1 MAKTVSVIIPAYNQ
15 IGLLLH
21 AIECIRGRSRVGEV
35 IIIDD
40 GSEPDQ
46 AQAMDNIGG
55 CKVLHNKG
63 SDGFV
68 HSVRWGVKKSEHPYI
83 LLLNSDAFAV
93 GDPVAAMAAN
103 LDAGYAICG
112 ARLLFARG
120 SKYGVEGTIQHAGI
134 GFNKFG
140 IPFHPYMSY
149 PGDEPC
155 ALVWRS
161 VNAVTGAA
169 MMVKREVWDRLG
181 GFDTKFGRGV
191 YDDCDLCLSAKKL
204 KYEIAYEPKAMWHH
218 LMHGSQTDTNNFFN
232 QKDHDHNL
240 SLLFTKHGQPACD
253 DHIFFNMKGG

>member
-1 MAKTVSVIIPAYNQ
+1 MAKNVSVVIPVHNQ
-15 IGLLLH
+15 IGLLLKAVEH
-21 AIECIRGRSRVGEV
+21 IRNANRLGEV
-35 IIIDD
+35 IIVDD

-55 CKVLHNKG
+55 CRVFHNDG
-63 SDGFV
+63 SSGFIK
-68 HSVRWGVKKSEHPYI
+68 SCNRGAKKSEHPYI

-93 GDPVAAMAAN
+93 GQPISAMAEN

-120 SKYGVEGTIQHAGI
+120 SRYGVEGNIQHAGI

-140 IPFHPYMSY
+140 VPHHPYMGY

-155 ALVWRS
+155 AVVHRS

-169 MMVKREVWDRLG
+169 MMIKREVWDRLG
-181 GFDTKFGRGV
+181 GFDQKYLRGV
-191 YDDCDLCLSAKKL
+191 YEDCDLCLSAKKL
-204 KYEIAYEPKAMWHH
+204 KYEIAYEPKAIFLH

-240 SLLFTKHGQPACD
+240 SLLFTKHGQPPTD
-253 DHIFFNMKGG
+253 DAIFFNMRSG